1 MKVLWTM
8 TENRGPVGWF
18 SRWNEVG
25 KFWLLVLCLLFI
37 CEVLIYYI
45 VLLQC
50 SWPTLDPLS
59 AESGIL
65 PGQSHTPL
73 RVMLL
78 ADTHLLGSRNG
89 HWFDKLRREWQ
100 MHRAFQ
106 TALTIFSPDVI
117 FILGD
122 VFDEGLWCSDKEFSY
137 YVNRYNS
144 LFYAP
149 EKTNRYV
156 VVGNHD
162 IGFHYS
168 VSKHHKE
175 RFERAFNVSSV
186 QFVVIQG
193 NIFIMLNSM
202 AMVGDGC
209 SLCQEAE
216 DQLREVAHFL
226 RCTKGEA
233 HFGCHRYGSLPSY
246 SRPVFLQHFPMYRE
260 SDAICSEPDSAPPLE
275 KNLKF
280 REHWEC
286 LSKQASDRIIKLL
299 NPRVMFSG
307 HTHHGCFSQHWEGI
321 PEWTLPSFSWRNK
334 KNPSFMLGIF
344 TPNNYSL
351 RKCYMPVEN
360 TVFMLYFVGGS
371 LIILWFIMKG
381 RKRWFCLVPGRT
393 LKEKR

>member
-1 MKVLWTM
+1 MKVFWTM
-8 TENRGPVGWF
+8 AENKNPVGWF
-18 SRWNEVG
+18 SRWSVVG
-25 KFWLLVLCLLFI
+25 KFCLLLICLLFI

-59 AESGIL
+59 TDSGIP

-78 ADTHLLGSRNG
+78 ADTHLLGSKNG

-100 MHRAFQ
+100 MYRAFQ
-106 TALTIFSPDVI
+106 TALTIFSPHFI
-117 FILGD
+117 FVGD
-122 VFDEGLWCSDKEFSY
+122 VFDEGLWCSDKEFTY

-144 LFYAP
+144 LFYTS
-149 EKTNRYV
+149 EKTRRFV

-186 QFVVIQG
+186 HFVVIQG

-202 AMVGDGC
+202 TMEGDGC

-216 DQLREVAHFL
+216 DQLRGVAHFL
-226 RCTKGEA
+226 RCTK
-233 HFGCHRYGSLPSY
+233 
-246 SRPVFLQHFPMYRE
+246 
-260 SDAICSEPDSAPPLE
+260 
-275 KNLKF
+275 
-280 REHWEC
+280 
-286 LSKQASDRIIKLL
+286 IIKLL

-371 LIILWFIMKG
+371 LIVVWLIMKV
-381 RKRWFCLVPGRT
+381 RRQWFCFLHTRT